1 MLNLFLL
8 TIPQFNAQGMH
19 LLKQDIS
26 HFDNQMFGTSAVEAK
41 AIDPQQR
48 LLLEVAYEAFESAG
62 MLREDLRSS
71 DTGVYAAVFNHDYE
85 SIQSRDPEISPR

>member
-1 MLNLFLL
+1 
-8 TIPQFNAQGMH
+8 MH

-26 HFDNQMFGTSAVEAK
+26 HFDNQMFNISAVEAK

-48 LLLEVAYEAFESAG
+48 LLLEVAYEAFENAG
-62 MLREDLRSS
+62 MITDELTASE
-71 DTGVYAAVFNHDYE
+71 TGVFSAVFNHDYE